1 MKFSVGPAKG
11 ETLEKI
17 SVACFSHAAVD
28 CRAVYRRLGGSPLE
42 MEDLYV
48 ALWAAAWWGGHMI
61 HPRSTW
67 TYHVS
72 PLGGVKP
79 LPEM

>member
-42 MEDLYV
+42 MEDLYF
-48 ALWAAAWWGGHMI
+48 ALRAWTSVVPLC
-61 HPRSTW
+61 PRPMGAQ
-67 TYHVS
+67 Y
-72 PLGGVKP
+72 LID
-79 LPEM
+79 